1 MIIHIDMDAF
11 YASVEQLDKPELRGL
26 PVIVGMGERGVV
38 AAASYEARKYGVRSA
53 TPVFMAKEM
62 CPNGVFLPVR
72 MERYEEIF
80 AAIHEIFNRYTP
92 VVEPVAL
99 DEAYIDAS
107 GSERLFGPSEEIAR
121 KIKHDISMEIGLS
134 CSAGVGPNKFIA
146 KMASDFE
153 KPDGFTVVREDQIQE
168 FLDPLPISDMW
179 GVGKAYMKVLARL
192 GVATI
197 RDLRLLPK
205 KTLHCHFGEVAS
217 ASLWHLSRGKDAST
231 VIPEIPPKSMSHSKT
246 LDEKTSD
253 LEVLSGQLLE
263 LTDKVAQ
270 RLRAGKLFATNVHL
284 YVRFSDFSS
293 ITRMQTLG
301 FPTNVTDDLA
311 RIALNLLRT
320 RLPAKHLPIR
330 AIGVGIGHLVSDDV
344 IQPFLFDIH
353 DHDRQVKLDLATD
366 RIRDRFGRSSLKR
379 ASSL

>member
-1 MIIHIDMDAF
+1 MIKQNI
-11 YASVEQLDKPELRGL
+11 
-26 PVIVGMGERGVV
+26 
-38 AAASYEARKYGVRSA
+38 RK
-53 TPVFMAKEM
+53 
-62 CPNGVFLPVR
+62 
-72 MERYEEIF
+72 
-80 AAIHEIFNRYTP
+80 
-92 VVEPVAL
+92 
-99 DEAYIDAS
+99 
-107 GSERLFGPSEEIAR
+107 
-121 KIKHDISMEIGLS
+121 EIGLS
-134 CSAGVGPNKFIA
+134 CSAGVAPNKFVA

-153 KPDGFTVVREDQIQE
+153 KPDGFTVVHEDQIQE

-205 KTLHCHFGEVAS
+205 KTLHSHFGEAAS
-217 ASLWHLSRGKDAST
+217 GSLWYLSRGKDAST

-253 LEVLSGQLLE
+253 LEVLSGRLLE

-270 RLRAGKLFATNVHL
+270 RLRAGSLFARSAHL

-293 ITRMQTLG
+293 ITRMQTLAY
-301 FPTNVTDDLA
+301 PTDVTDDLA

-330 AIGVGIGHLVSDDV
+330 AIGIGVGHLVSDDAV
-344 IQPFLFDIH
+344 QIFLFDIH
-353 DHDRQVKLDLATD
+353 DHDRQVQLDLATD
-366 RIRDRFGRSSLKR
+366 CIRDRFGRSSLKR

>member
-26 PVIVGMGERGVV
+26 PVIVGMGELGVV

-62 CPNGVFLPVR
+62 CPMGVFLPVR
-72 MERYEEIF
+72 MERYEEVS
-80 AAIHEIFNRYTP
+80 AAIHEIFYRYTP
-92 VVEPVAL
+92 LIEPVAL

-107 GSERLFGPSEEIAR
+107 GSERLFGPSEEIAFM
-121 KIKHDISMEIGLS
+121 IKQNIREEIGLS
-134 CSAGVGPNKFIA
+134 CSAGVAPNKFVA

-153 KPDGFTVVREDQIQE
+153 KPDGFTVVREYQIRE

-179 GVGKAYMKVLARL
+179 GVGSSYLKVFKRL
-192 GVATI
+192 GVETI
-197 RDLRLLPK
+197 RDLRLLSK
-205 KTLHCHFGEVAS
+205 KTILSNFGEAAS
-217 ASLWHLSRGKDAST
+217 ETLWHLSRGMDASS
-231 VIPEIPPKSMSHSKT
+231 VVPEIPPKSMSHSKT

-253 LEVLSGQLLE
+253 LAVLSGQLLE

-270 RLRAGKLFATNVHL
+270 RLRASNLFAKSVHL
-284 YVRFSDFSS
+284 YVRFSDFRS

-301 FPTNVTDDLA
+301 SPTKVTDDIA
-311 RIALNLLRT
+311 RAALNLLRK
-320 RLPAKHLPIR
+320 RLPTEHLPIR
-330 AIGVGIGHLVSDDV
+330 AIGVGVGRLTKEESV
-344 IQPFLFDIH
+344 QPMLFDIH
-353 DHDRQVKLDLATD
+353 DRDRQESLDHATD
-366 RIRDRFGRSSLKR
+366 LIRDRFGKSSLKR